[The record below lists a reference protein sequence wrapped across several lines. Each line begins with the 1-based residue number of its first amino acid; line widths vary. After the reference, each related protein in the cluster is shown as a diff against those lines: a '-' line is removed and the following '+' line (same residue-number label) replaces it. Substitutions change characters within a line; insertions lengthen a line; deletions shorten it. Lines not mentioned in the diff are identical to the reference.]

1 MRKLGLD
8 SVVLVFCAGVL
19 FVAAPNPRG
28 YAETGQ
34 EPSVLVDLVALKK
47 GSLPRIIS
55 AYGVVGANP
64 AAHQTV
70 MAPLSA
76 VVETVY
82 VKRDEKVAAD
92 TPLVSLGPSP
102 ATAAAYSQA
111 QTALRTANELVQRT
125 RTLLDQHLATRQE
138 LAAAEKSAADAQASL
153 GAMQAEGAGNKQ
165 ILRSPFA
172 AVVTA
177 ISTSPGAIVTQG
189 AALIDLIR
197 LDELVLHA
205 GVVPNQA
212 IEIHVGE
219 SADVVPLGAK
229 RGASGHVVLRGSA
242 VNPQTGLVAV
252 DVALPPEGFFA
263 GEMAVAHIVVGEA
276 AGYIVPHATV
286 LVDDKGAPYV
296 VQAVDGRARQV
307 KVDVLVS
314 DGTNDVIEGA
324 LDPSAP
330 LVLAGNYQL
339 RDGMKLRS
347 ANPNAADGK

>member
-1 MRKLGLD
+1 MTRRRY
-8 SVVLVFCAGVL
+8 SAVLLLCAGVL
-19 FVAAPNPRG
+19 FVVAPVPTG
-28 YAETGQ
+28 CAETDQ
-34 EPSVLVDLVALKK
+34 EPSVSVDLVKLKK

-76 VVETVY
+76 VVDTVY

-138 LAAAEKSAADAQASL
+138 LGAAEKSAADAQASL
-153 GAMQAEGAGNKQ
+153 AAMQAEGAGSPQ

-177 ISTSPGAIVTQG
+177 ISTSPGAIVAQG
-189 AALIDLIR
+189 AALIDLVR
-197 LDELVLHA
+197 LNELVLHA
-205 GVVPNQA
+205 GVVPDQA
-212 IEIHVGE
+212 NEIKVG
-219 SADVVPLGAK
+219 AAAKVTPLGAK
-229 RGASGHVVLRGSA
+229 RGTAGKVVLRGSA

-263 GEMAVAHIVVGEA
+263 GETAAAHIIVGEA
-276 AGYIVPHATV
+276 AGYVVPHATV
-286 LVDDKGAPYV
+286 LVDDKGASYV
-296 VQAVDGRARQV
+296 VQAVDDRARRV
-307 KVDVLVS
+307 NVDVLVG
-314 DGTNDVIEGA
+314 DGTSDVIEGP
-324 LDPSAP
+324 LDPAAP
-330 LVLAGNYQL
+330 LVLTGNYQL
-339 RDGMKLRS
+339 RDGTKLRP
-347 ANPNAADGK
+347 ANSNAADGK

>member
-1 MRKLGLD
+1 MRRRGLG
-8 SVVLVFCAGVL
+8 SVVLALCACVL
-19 FVAAPNPRG
+19 FVAVPNPSG
-28 YAETGQ
+28 HAKTDH
-34 EPSVLVDLVALKK
+34 EPSVLVHLIKLKK

-55 AYGVVGANP
+55 AYGVVGASP

-76 VVETVY
+76 VVDTVY

-92 TPLVSLGPSP
+92 TPLVRLGPSP
-102 ATAAAYSQA
+102 AMAAAYSQA
-111 QTALRTANELVQRT
+111 MTALRTANEIAQRT
-125 RTLLDQHLATRQE
+125 RTLLDQHLATHQE

-153 GAMQAEGAGNKQ
+153 TAMQAEGAGSPQ
-165 ILRSPFA
+165 ILRAPFA

-177 ISTSPGAIVTQG
+177 ISTSPGAIVAQG

-197 LDELVLHA
+197 LNELVLHA

-212 IEIHVGE
+212 TEIHVGE
-219 SADVVPLGAK
+219 AANVVPLGEK
-229 RGASGHVVLRGSA
+229 RGAAGQVVLRGSA
-242 VNPQTGLVAV
+242 VSPQTGLVAV

-263 GEMAVAHIVVGEA
+263 GEMAAARIVVGEA
-276 AGYIVPHATV
+276 AGYIVPHAAV
-286 LVDDKGAPYV
+286 LVDDKGAAYV

-314 DGTNDVIEGA
+314 NGTSDVIEGP

-330 LVLAGNYQL
+330 LVLTGNYQL
-339 RDGMKLRS
+339 RNGMKLRPE
-347 ANPNAADGK
+347 NPNADGT